1 MGRETGGN
9 EARKTVRSSIP
20 EYRCLKTFL
29 LGSVPFQ
36 NWVTWNVLSV
46 AKMQA
51 HRKYHGGEAIS
62 INLED
67 NGIRKQGARFLCN
80 VRFKNDLPEVRA
92 CSLF

>member
-1 MGRETGGN
+1 MRQCSVSVLGN
-9 EARKTVRSSIP
+9 LE
-20 EYRCLKTFL
+20 CLTHRQ
-29 LGSVPFQ
+29 V
-36 NWVTWNVLSV
+36 
-46 AKMQA
+46 QA

-92 CSLF
+92 YSSINILFFSHFLPMLGSID